1 MEKYIQNTGP
11 KKQTD
16 VSISI
21 SDNVDFKPKLF
32 RRDGKDTTSKE
43 NYTKNI

>member
-1 MEKYIQNTGP
+1 MKKYIQNTGP
-11 KKQTD
+11 KKQAD

-21 SDNVDFKPKLF
+21 SVNLDFKLKLF

-43 NYTKNI
+43 NCTKKI